1 MEVQGDFA
9 AKLKAFE
16 RFDEHVQ
23 FCMWKE
29 LRNLYVH
36 RSRPEVADALAVQ
49 VTKYLMGHDLDAV
62 RQLASPEWRRDLD
75 ACRPDVEG
83 EADQLMHS
91 DQLVNELIRRTL
103 MTKFVLYSCRYGSQ
117 WLEGPDGTNTQA
129 RIVRYGDAGE
139 RDGSN
144 WVAKPRSG
152 ERDVR
157 GHDDMDEYA
166 RCASEYVARTKVA
179 ERARPK

>member
-1 MEVQGDFA
+1 MQVQGDFA

-16 RFDEHVQ
+16 RFDEQVQ

-29 LRNLYVH
+29 LRNHYAQ
-36 RSRPEVADALAVQ
+36 RARPEVADALAVQ

-62 RQLASPEWRRDLD
+62 RQSASPDGRRELD

-83 EADQLMHS
+83 EADRLMHS
-91 DQLVNELIRRTL
+91 DQLVNELVRRTL
-103 MTKFVLYSCRYGSQ
+103 MTKFVLYSCRYGSR
-117 WLEGPDGTNTQA
+117 WLDSPDGTNTEAQI
-129 RIVRYGDAGE
+129 RRHGDAGE
-139 RDGSN
+139 CEGSN
-144 WVAKPRSG
+144 WVAKSRPR
-152 ERDVR
+152 EPDVH

-166 RCASEYVARTKVA
+166 RCASQYVARTEAA